1 MLKVGI
7 IDSGLPASYGISV
20 FAAQDFTGAS
30 GTTDQ
35 LGHGTA
41 ITNIIGCNTSV
52 EIVSARVFHDK
63 LVCSPSQIAE
73 AIQWLISMNVN
84 LINMSFGLR
93 NDRSV
98 LRDSCEQALAN
109 NIILVAAAP
118 SQGEPVYPSNYNGI
132 IRATGDARCKQ
143 GEISWLNSSQA
154 DFGGYSGKPNC
165 GPAGASIGCASV
177 TASIAQVKAQY
188 PHYDQVAIMQ
198 SLIQQSS
205 YQGSQA
211 NSKNRVLS

>member
-7 IDSGLPASYGISV
+7 IDSGLPTSYGFSV
-20 FAAQDFTGAS
+20 LDTHDFTGAS
-30 GTTDQ
+30 NTTDQ

-41 ITNIIGCNTSV
+41 VTNIISNNLSAD
-52 EIVSARVFHDK
+52 IVSARVFHDK
-63 LVCSPSQIAE
+63 LVCTPSQIAD

-84 LINMSFGLR
+84 IINMSFGLR

-98 LRDSCEQALAN
+98 LRDACEQALGS

-118 SQGEPVYPSNYNGI
+118 SQGEPVYPSNYKGI

-143 GEISWLNSSQA
+143 GEISWLNSEQA
-154 DFGGYSGKPNC
+154 DFGGYSGTPHL

-177 TASIAQVKAQY
+177 SACISQLKVQH
-188 PHYDQVAIMQ
+188 PHDNQHALMDK
-198 SLIQQSS
+198 LIQQSS
-205 YQGSQA
+205 YQGTQR
-211 NSKNRVLS
+211 KNLAR